1 MALARGTSQSSEPTG
16 QPLLHAISLRVQP
29 KSELLSNAAAVPVVS
44 HHARPR
50 CVGLKSGF
58 DRTTVRFV
66 EEIRLSASVPTS
78 TPFDF
83 QYNKSGFSV
92 SSATLLLLT
101 QILVCCIDRLKP
113 HRETVIPC
121 SVLDCLRLAH
131 SCMTILFLRYP
142 IADAHK
148 EGEVKYS
155 VDRNLKNES
164 TT

>member
-1 MALARGTSQSSEPTG
+1 MVDG
-16 QPLLHAISLRVQP
+16 
-29 KSELLSNAAAVPVVS
+29 
-44 HHARPR
+44 ARPR
-50 CVGLKSGF
+50 DVAIERADWPATTARDISSRSAKVRDNLERRRCAGRIPPCSAQMRGLKSGF

-113 HRETVIPC
+113 QHFAVIV
-121 SVLDCLRLAH
+121 SRLT
-131 SCMTILFLRYP
+131 ST
-142 IADAHK
+142 ADL
-148 EGEVKYS
+148 ELS
-155 VDRNLKNES
+155 LI
-164 TT
+164 

>member
-1 MALARGTSQSSEPTG
+1 MALARWTSQSSEPTG

-113 HRETVIPC
+113 HREGDVRGAQPELPHRVGTGISRSAAFRQCKIYCWLQP
-121 SVLDCLRLAH
+121 H
-131 SCMTILFLRYP
+131 
-142 IADAHK
+142 
-148 EGEVKYS
+148 
-155 VDRNLKNES
+155 N
-164 TT
+164 

>member
-29 KSELLSNAAAVPVVS
+29 KSEIILNAAVVPVVS

-113 HRETVIPC
+113 HREGDVRGAPPDI
-121 SVLDCLRLAH
+121 LLLARCGYPH
-131 SCMTILFLRYP
+131 IL
-142 IADAHK
+142 
-148 EGEVKYS
+148 
-155 VDRNLKNES
+155 
-164 TT
+164 

>member
-29 KSELLSNAAAVPVVS
+29 KSEIILNAAVVPVVS

-113 HRETVIPC
+113 QHRPAIHQYTKTTRRRHSRQSHTTFCC
-121 SVLDCLRLAH
+121 SINVQPGH
-131 SCMTILFLRYP
+131 
-142 IADAHK
+142 
-148 EGEVKYS
+148 E
-155 VDRNLKNES
+155 KNRA
-164 TT
+164 

>member
-1 MALARGTSQSSEPTG
+1 MALARGTSRSSEPTG

-29 KSELLSNAAAVPVVS
+29 KSEIILNAAVVPVVS

-113 HRETVIPC
+113 QHEAAIESYTHLRAHETRHDLVC
-121 SVLDCLRLAH
+121 RL
-131 SCMTILFLRYP
+131 LLEKKKK
-142 IADAHK
+142 HK
-148 EGEVKYS
+148 
-155 VDRNLKNES
+155 
-164 TT
+164 